1 MRRSGS
7 NRALSTA
14 ALAAAVPAALA
25 ALVVSTALA
34 VVATP
39 AAAQAPSGAPPAVGV
54 IKVSKHPVTQT
65 ERFIGRIQATARV
78 DIVARVTAYLQSY
91 DFKEG
96 DEVKKGQLL
105 YRLEQ
110 PPFQAAVE
118 ANQGSVQQFQ
128 AQLANANVTLQRA
141 NTLLNTP
148 AGQQSTVDAAKA
160 GQGNLQGQVLTA
172 QAQLKT
178 AQINLGYTTI
188 ESPIDGKIGRTN
200 VTAGNVVSPSSGT
213 LATVVGQDP
222 MYVVFPVS
230 VRSVLELR
238 ERYVP
243 LGGFDAVKIRI
254 VLPDG
259 RTYGQPGKLNFID
272 NTVSSNTDT
281 IALRGTI
288 PNPPLPQKGVDS
300 VVRELY
306 DGEFVS
312 VLLEGAQP
320 VDLLAIPQA
329 AVLTDQQGSYVY
341 VVGDDNKVAR
351 QTVQLGQSQPPEVS
365 VLSGLKEGQTIVV
378 DGLQRVRIG
387 QAVNPGPP
395 APSAADAAE
404 KAVK

>member
-1 MRRSGS
+1 MQRSGQKAG
-7 NRALSTA
+7 RAHAARAPST
-14 ALAAAVPAALA
+14 LLLMAVLP
-25 ALVVSTALA
+25 ALVLISQ
-34 VVATP
+34 
-39 AAAQAPSGAPPAVGV
+39 AASAQAPPGGPPAVGV
-54 IKVSKHPVTQT
+54 IKVTKHPVTET
-65 ERFIGRIQATARV
+65 ERFIGRVQATARV

-96 DEVKKGQLL
+96 EEVKKGQLL

-118 ANQGSVQQFQ
+118 ADQGAVQQFQ

-160 GQGNLQGQVLTA
+160 SQGNLQGQLLTA

-230 VRSVLELR
+230 VRSVLALR
-238 ERYVP
+238 DRYVP

-259 RTYGQPGKLNFID
+259 KTYGQTGKLNFVD
-272 NTVSSNTDT
+272 NTVSSTTDT
-281 IALRGTI
+281 ITLRGTI
-288 PNPPLPQKGVDS
+288 PNPAVPQKGVDA

-320 VDLLAIPQA
+320 VNLLAIPQA

-341 VVGDDNKVAR
+341 VVGDDAKAVRRN
-351 QTVQLGQSQPPEVS
+351 VQLGQTEPPEVS
-365 VLSGLKEGQTIVV
+365 VVSGLKEGETIVV
-378 DGLQRVRIG
+378 DGLQRVRAG
-387 QAVNPGPP
+387 QAVSPGPP
-395 APSAADAAE
+395 APNATSAAE
-404 KAVK
+404 KAVQ

>member
-1 MRRSGS
+1 MRRSG
-7 NRALSTA
+7 LSC
-14 ALAAAVPAALA
+14 ALAAAAATLAAAALA
-25 ALVVSTALA
+25 TAG
-34 VVATP
+34 P
-39 AAAQAPSGAPPAVGV
+39 ASAQAPGGGPPAVGV
-54 IKVSKHPVTQT
+54 MKVTKHPVTET

-96 DEVKKGQLL
+96 EEVRKGQLL

-128 AQLANANVTLQRA
+128 AQLANATLTLQRA
-141 NTLLNTP
+141 STLLNTP

-160 GQGNLQGQVLTA
+160 SQGNLQGQLLTA

-230 VRSVLELR
+230 VRSVLDLR

-243 LGGFDAVKIRI
+243 LGGFDAVKIRV

-259 RTYGQPGKLNFID
+259 RTYGQTGKLNFID

-288 PNPPLPQKGVDS
+288 PNPALPQKGVDS

-351 QTVQLGQSQPPEVS
+351 QNLQLGQAQPPEVS

-378 DGLQRVRIG
+378 DGLQRVRVG
-387 QAVNPGPP
+387 QAVSPGPP
-395 APSAADAAE
+395 APNATDAAE

>member
-1 MRRSGS
+1 MRRSGLRCVS
-7 NRALSTA
+7 AAAAAILAASALVAA
-14 ALAAAVPAALA
+14 ALA
-25 ALVVSTALA
+25 TAG
-34 VVATP
+34 P
-39 AAAQAPSGAPPAVGV
+39 AAAQAPGGAPPAVGV
-54 IKVSKHPVTQT
+54 IKVAKHPVTET
-65 ERFIGRIQATARV
+65 ERFIGRVQATARV

-96 DEVKKGQLL
+96 EEVKKGQLL

-128 AQLANANVTLQRA
+128 AQLANATVTLQRA

-160 GQGNLQGQVLTA
+160 SQGNLQGQLLTA

-243 LGGFDAVKIRI
+243 LGGFDAVKIRV

-259 RTYGQPGKLNFID
+259 RTYGQTGKLNFID

-288 PNPPLPQKGVDS
+288 PNPALPQKGVDS

-320 VDLLAIPQA
+320 VNLLAIPQA

-341 VVGDDNKVAR
+341 VVGEDNKVAR
-351 QTVQLGQSQPPEVS
+351 QNLQLGQAQPPEVS

-378 DGLQRVRIG
+378 DGLQRVRVG
-387 QAVNPGPP
+387 QAVSPGPP
-395 APSAADAAE
+395 APNATDAAE

>member
-1 MRRSGS
+1 MRRSGLRCVS
-7 NRALSTA
+7 AAAAAILAAS
-14 ALAAAVPAALA
+14 ALAAALVAAE
-25 ALVVSTALA
+25 
-34 VVATP
+34 P
-39 AAAQAPSGAPPAVGV
+39 AAAQTPGGAPPAVGV
-54 IKVSKHPVTQT
+54 IKVAKHPVTET

-96 DEVKKGQLL
+96 EEVKKGQLL

-128 AQLANANVTLQRA
+128 AQLANATLTLQRA

-160 GQGNLQGQVLTA
+160 SQGNLQGQLLTA

-243 LGGFDAVKIRI
+243 LGGFDAVKIRV

-259 RTYGQPGKLNFID
+259 RTYGQTGKLNFID

-288 PNPPLPQKGVDS
+288 PNPALPQKGVDS

-320 VDLLAIPQA
+320 VNLLAIPQA

-341 VVGDDNKVAR
+341 VVGENNTVAR
-351 QTVQLGQSQPPEVS
+351 QNLQLGQAQPPEVS

-378 DGLQRVRIG
+378 DGLQRVRVG
-387 QAVNPGPP
+387 QAVSPGPP
-395 APSAADAAE
+395 APNATDAAE

>member
-1 MRRSGS
+1 MRRSGVFWAVPVAIALLS
-7 NRALSTA
+7 SPVSRAL
-14 ALAAAVPAALA
+14 
-25 ALVVSTALA
+25 
-34 VVATP
+34 
-39 AAAQAPSGAPPAVGV
+39 AQAPGGPPPAVGV
-54 IKVSKHPVTQT
+54 IKVTTHPVTET
-65 ERFIGRIQATARV
+65 ERFIGRIQSTTRV
-78 DIVARVTAYLQSY
+78 DIVARVTAYLESY

-96 DEVKKGQLL
+96 EEVKKGQLL

-160 GQGNLQGQVLTA
+160 SQGNLQGQLLTA

-188 ESPIDGKIGRTN
+188 ASPIDGKIGRTN

-238 ERYVP
+238 QRYVP

-259 RTYGQPGKLNFID
+259 RTYGQTGKLNFVD
-272 NTVSSNTDT
+272 NTVSTNTDT
-281 IALRGTI
+281 LTLRGTI

-320 VDLLAIPQA
+320 VNLLAIPQA
-329 AVLTDQQGSYVY
+329 AVLTDQQGSYVF
-341 VVGDDNKVAR
+341 VVGDDNKAQR
-351 QTVQLGQSQPPEVS
+351 QNVQLGQSQPPEVS

-378 DGLQRVRIG
+378 DGLQRVRPG
-387 QAVNPGPP
+387 QPVNPGPP
-395 APSAADAAE
+395 APNATDAAE